1 MLNVLLC
8 EKLSSMRS
16 KVEQQMAFN
25 LTCTPRFLLMLG
37 NIDCEFL
44 ISPDKIGVNK
54 HSFQQWKYNYG
65 VHHGALFSVFVS
77 ICKSPS
83 H

>member
-1 MLNVLLC
+1 MGMLNVLLC
-8 EKLSSMRS
+8 EKCLFFYLFIYLFLSSMRS

-25 LTCTPRFLLMLG
+25 LTCAPRFLLMLG

-54 HSFQQWKYNYG
+54 HSFQQ
-65 VHHGALFSVFVS
+65 
-77 ICKSPS
+77 
-83 H
+83 